1 MPQSN
6 DLADD
11 GQNSRAGV
19 VGRDDDQGNVGWC
32 GQSIGLTTFWR
43 YRKLKNL
50 DAGKEIFGE
59 EWTIHEAWAKGGF
72 PSMHP
77 ALDSLPHGPSF
88 RFVDDLT
95 ELSPGHAG
103 VGQYLVRGDE
113 AFLEGHFPGAPLMPG
128 VLLIEAL
135 AQLGG
140 VVAQSDPAITPMQNL
155 RLTAVQQAKILG
167 SAVPGETLRLQ
178 AKVLGRATGLIMVEG
193 EVTVGERVL
202 LTSRLTLSGQPPEV
216 GG

>member
-1 MPQSN
+1 M
-6 DLADD
+6 DD
-11 GQNSRAGV
+11 PRGMGE
-19 VGRDDDQGNVGWC
+19 
-32 GQSIGLTTFWR
+32 
-43 YRKLKNL
+43 
-50 DAGKEIFGE
+50 GKC
-59 EWTIHEAWAKGGF
+59 F

-77 ALDSLPHGPSF
+77 ALVSLPHGPSF

-95 ELSPGHAG
+95 DLSPGQTG
-103 VGQYLVRGDE
+103 SGQYLVRGDE

-140 VVAQSDPAITPMQNL
+140 VVAQSDPAIAPLQNL

-178 AKVLGRATGLIMVEG
+178 VKVLGRATGLVMVEG

-202 LTSRLTLSGQPPEV
+202 LTSRITLSGQTPEV
-216 GG
+216 AG